1 LLSNIN
7 CKLDIDLKKKVYKS
21 IQILTNSFERYKS
34 MVQIIVLAAVA
45 FFLFWRLKSVLGS
58 RQGFEKLD
66 KNANK
71 KTETAKT
78 NMNSDDKIIDL
89 KSTDVD
95 EEIADYV
102 DENSEQFKILSELKK
117 LEEGWQVSHFVSG
130 AKLAYEEILM
140 AFENS
145 DLNKIKK
152 LSSKEVYTAFKDVID
167 DRNQKGLQVEAMF
180 GGVRDIRIKDVKLN
194 KKNLE
199 ANITMIFQCDIT
211 YTIKDKNN
219 KIIEGGPDKVKK
231 QKDIWTFTRKMNS
244 DIPNWFLTKTE

>member
-1 LLSNIN
+1 
-7 CKLDIDLKKKVYKS
+7 
-21 IQILTNSFERYKS
+21 
-34 MVQIIVLAAVA
+34 MVQIIILAAVA

-58 RQGFEKLD
+58 RQGFEKVN
-66 KNANK
+66 KNANE
-71 KTETAKT
+71 KTKSSKT
-78 NMNSDDKIIDL
+78 NTNSDDQIIDL

-102 DENSEQFKILSELKK
+102 DENSDQFKILSELKK

-140 AFENS
+140 AFENG

-152 LSSKEVYTAFKDVID
+152 LSSSEVYTAFKNVID
-167 DRNQKGLQVEAMF
+167 DRNQKGLNVEAIF

-199 ANITMIFQCDIT
+199 ANITMVFQCDIT
-211 YTIKDKNN
+211 YSIKDKNN

-244 DIPNWFLTKTE
+244 DIPNWYLTKTE

>member
-1 LLSNIN
+1 
-7 CKLDIDLKKKVYKS
+7 
-21 IQILTNSFERYKS
+21 

-58 RQGFEKLD
+58 RQGFEKLN
-66 KNANK
+66 KNVNE
-71 KTETAKT
+71 KTKSPKT
-78 NMNSDDKIIDL
+78 NTNSDDQIIDL

-102 DENSEQFKILSELKK
+102 DENSDQFKILSELKK

-140 AFENS
+140 AFENG

-152 LSSKEVYTAFKDVID
+152 LSSSEVYSAFKNVID
-167 DRNQKGLQVEAMF
+167 DRNQKGLNVEAIF

-194 KKNLE
+194 KKNHE
-199 ANITMIFQCDIT
+199 ANITMVFQCDIT

-244 DIPNWFLTKTE
+244 DIPNWYLTKTE

>member
-1 LLSNIN
+1 
-7 CKLDIDLKKKVYKS
+7 
-21 IQILTNSFERYKS
+21 

-45 FFLFWRLKSVLGS
+45 FFLFWRLRSVLGS
-58 RQGFEKLD
+58 RQGFEKLN
-66 KNANK
+66 KNVDK
-71 KTETAKT
+71 KTKSSKI
-78 NMNSDDKIIDL
+78 NSNIDDKIIDI
-89 KSTDVD
+89 KSTNID

-102 DENSEQFKILSELKK
+102 DENSEQFKTLSELKK
-117 LEEGWQVSHFVSG
+117 VEDGWQVSHFVSG

-140 AFENS
+140 AFENG

-152 LSSKEVYTAFKDVID
+152 LSSKDVYTAFKEVID
-167 DRNQKGLQVEAMF
+167 DRNQKGLQVEAIF

-211 YTIKDKNN
+211 YSIKDKNN

-231 QKDIWTFTRKMNS
+231 QKDVWTFTRKMNS
-244 DIPNWFLTKTE
+244 DIPNWYLTKTE

>member
-1 LLSNIN
+1 
-7 CKLDIDLKKKVYKS
+7 
-21 IQILTNSFERYKS
+21 

-45 FFLFWRLKSVLGS
+45 FFLFWRLRSVLGS
-58 RQGFEKLD
+58 RQGFEKLN
-66 KNANK
+66 KNVDK
-71 KTETAKT
+71 KTKSSKI
-78 NMNSDDKIIDL
+78 NSNSDDKIIDI
-89 KSTDVD
+89 KSTNID

-102 DENSEQFKILSELKK
+102 DENSEQFKTLSELKK
-117 LEEGWQVSHFVSG
+117 LEDGWQVSHFVSG

-140 AFENS
+140 AFENG

-152 LSSKEVYTAFKDVID
+152 LSSKEVFTAFKEVID
-167 DRNQKGLQVEAMF
+167 DRNQKGFQVEAEF

-211 YTIKDKNN
+211 YSIRDKNN

-231 QKDIWTFTRKMNS
+231 QKDVWTFTRKMNS
-244 DIPNWFLTKTE
+244 DIPNWYLTKTE

>member
-1 LLSNIN
+1 
-7 CKLDIDLKKKVYKS
+7 
-21 IQILTNSFERYKS
+21 

-58 RQGFEKLD
+58 RQGFEKVN
-66 KNANK
+66 KNVNE
-71 KTETAKT
+71 KTKSSKT
-78 NMNSDDKIIDL
+78 NTNSDDQIIDL

-102 DENSEQFKILSELKK
+102 DENSDQFKILSELKK

-140 AFENS
+140 AFENG

-152 LSSKEVYTAFKDVID
+152 FSSNEVYTAFKNVID
-167 DRNQKGLQVEAMF
+167 DRNQKGLNVEAIF

-199 ANITMIFQCDIT
+199 ANITMVFQCDIT
-211 YTIKDKNN
+211 YSIKDKNN

-231 QKDIWTFTRKMNS
+231 QKDIWTFTRRMNS
-244 DIPNWFLTKTE
+244 DIPNWYLTKTE

>member
-1 LLSNIN
+1 
-7 CKLDIDLKKKVYKS
+7 
-21 IQILTNSFERYKS
+21 

-45 FFLFWRLKSVLGS
+45 FFLFWRLRSVLGS
-58 RQGFEKLD
+58 RQGFEKLN
-66 KNANK
+66 KNVNE
-71 KTETAKT
+71 KTKSSKINA
-78 NMNSDDKIIDL
+78 NSDDKIIDL
-89 KSTDVD
+89 KSTNID

-102 DENSEQFKILSELKK
+102 DEKSEQFKTLSELKT
-117 LEEGWQVSHFVSG
+117 LEDGWQVSHFVSG

-140 AFENS
+140 AFENG

-152 LSSKEVYTAFKDVID
+152 LTSKDVYTAFKEVID
-167 DRNQKGLQVEAMF
+167 DRNQKGLQVEAIF

-199 ANITMIFQCDIT
+199 ANITMVFQCDIT
-211 YTIKDKNN
+211 YSIKDKNN

-231 QKDIWTFTRKMNS
+231 QKDVWTFTRTMNS

>member
-1 LLSNIN
+1 
-7 CKLDIDLKKKVYKS
+7 
-21 IQILTNSFERYKS
+21 

-58 RQGFEKLD
+58 RQGFEKVN
-66 KNANK
+66 KNVNE
-71 KTETAKT
+71 KTKSSKT
-78 NMNSDDKIIDL
+78 NTNSDDQIIDL
-89 KSTDVD
+89 KSADVD

-102 DENSEQFKILSELKK
+102 DENSDQFKILSELKK

-140 AFENS
+140 AFENG

-152 LSSKEVYTAFKDVID
+152 FSSNEVYTAFKNVID
-167 DRNQKGLQVEAMF
+167 DRNQKGLNVEAIF

-199 ANITMIFQCDIT
+199 ANITMVFQCDIT
-211 YTIKDKNN
+211 YSIKDKNN

-244 DIPNWFLTKTE
+244 DIPNWYLTKTE

>member
-1 LLSNIN
+1 
-7 CKLDIDLKKKVYKS
+7 
-21 IQILTNSFERYKS
+21 

-58 RQGFEKLD
+58 RQGFEKVN
-66 KNANK
+66 KNVDE
-71 KTETAKT
+71 KTKSSKT
-78 NMNSDDKIIDL
+78 NTNSGDKIIDL
-89 KSTDVD
+89 KSSIVD
-95 EEIADYV
+95 EDIADYV
-102 DENSEQFKILSELKK
+102 DESSEQFKILSELKK
-117 LEEGWQVSHFVSG
+117 IEDGWLVSNFVSG

-140 AFENS
+140 AFENG

-152 LSSKEVYTAFKDVID
+152 LSSKEVFTAFKDVID
-167 DRNQKGLQVEAMF
+167 DRNQKGFQVEAEF

-211 YTIKDKNN
+211 YSIKDKNN
-219 KIIEGGPDKVKK
+219 KIVEGGSDKVKK

-244 DIPNWFLTKTE
+244 DVPIWYLTKTE